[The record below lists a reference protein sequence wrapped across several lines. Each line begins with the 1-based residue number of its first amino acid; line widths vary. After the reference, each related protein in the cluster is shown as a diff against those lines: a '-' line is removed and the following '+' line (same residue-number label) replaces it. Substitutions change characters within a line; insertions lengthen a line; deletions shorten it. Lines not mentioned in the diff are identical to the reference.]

1 MECRQAGTG
10 TGKEEKRNRAG
21 KSEDRGRTEKAEG
34 TEDVIFNFD
43 ATTLQGHDVVVFEKL
58 FVTMKEE
65 DNEKEVEV
73 TSHEDIKAKSQT
85 VKLTEVPTEPKE
97 PDISSPVKTG
107 DDAPILL
114 YICIATGSLLL
125 IIISGLVFY
134 WRRKHQK

>member
-1 MECRQAGTG
+1 MDKE
-10 TGKEEKRNRAG
+10 TGKEILIDG
-21 KSEDRGRTEKAEG
+21 KPVTAETTFKPEESSG
-34 TEDVIFNFD
+34 SVDVTFTFD
-43 ATTLQGHDVVVFEKL
+43 ATELKGHDVVVFEKL
-58 FVTMKEE
+58 FVTVKEE
-65 DNEKEVEV
+65 DKEKEVEV